1 VRRIVLAPIDV
12 AWVRRGDVTPPK
24 EGAMPAVFTL
34 GRGADGDAVLLARFS
49 AALPKDARVVE
60 AYLLLQR
67 SDAVDADPAPISL
80 HAARIVAPWDS
91 RSVSWATQPAVEDVR
106 LPSTRVD
113 PAGRTVVR
121 LDVRALVARW
131 ALHDRRDQ
139 GIAVVAENASPT
151 GISFA
156 FLPPGSAAVGT
167 QASPAA
173 AGLGPLGFGGAE
185 RANGAPAA
193 ESVAAEGPGSPRL
206 ELYVK

>member
-1 VRRIVLAPIDV
+1 
-12 AWVRRGDVTPPK
+12 
-24 EGAMPAVFTL
+24 
-34 GRGADGDAVLLARFS
+34 
-49 AALPKDARVVE
+49 VVE

-67 SDAVDADPAPISL
+67 SDAVDADPAPVSL
-80 HAARIVAPWDS
+80 HAARIVTPWDS
-91 RSVSWATQPAVEDVR
+91 RSVSWATQPALEDVR

-139 GIAVVAENASPT
+139 GIAVVAESASPT

-156 FLPPGSAAVGT
+156 FLPPGSAAVGA
-167 QASPAA
+167 QASPATA
-173 AGLGPLGFGGAE
+173 ATGLGPLGFGGAD
-185 RANGAPAA
+185 RPAGAPAA
-193 ESVAAEGPGSPRL
+193 ESLAAEGPGSPRL